1 MREADGDGRGALMPG
16 GFAAPSPREALDAL
30 IRLALAEDVGS
41 GDRSTA
47 WVVDPRT
54 PARARIVA
62 KSDLVVA
69 GVEAAAAVFAAVDP
83 ELEVGVV
90 RADGVAAGKGDVVIE
105 LAGRASPILTAE
117 RTALN
122 FLGRLSGIATLT
134 RAYVD
139 AVRGTGAR
147 VVDTRKTAPGWRAL
161 EKAAVRAGGGSNH
174 RMGLYDMVMIKDN
187 HIAAAGGI
195 TAAVRRV
202 RASNAEGL
210 AIEVEVRT
218 SDELE
223 EALGLGVDRI
233 LLDNMKPAE
242 LRESVERAHRLG
254 ADRPELEASGNV
266 TLANVREVAATGVDI
281 VSVGALTH
289 SAPVADLSLA
299 MDS

>member
-1 MREADGDGRGALMPG
+1 MSG
-16 GFAAPSPREALDAL
+16 GFLTLSPREALDAL
-30 IRLALAEDVGS
+30 ISMALAEDVGS
-41 GDRSTA
+41 GDWTTA

-54 PARARIVA
+54 PGRARIVA

-69 GVEAAAAVFAAVDP
+69 GVETAAAVFAAVDS
-83 ELEVGVV
+83 ELEIGIV
-90 RADGVAAGKGDVVIE
+90 RTDGVLAGKGDVVIE

-134 RAYVD
+134 RAFVD

-195 TAAVRRV
+195 AAAVRRV
-202 RASNAEGL
+202 RESNTEGL
-210 AIEVEVRT
+210 PIEVEVRT
-218 SDELE
+218 DEELE

-233 LLDNMKPAE
+233 LLDNMTMAA
-242 LRESVERAHRLG
+242 LRQSVERTHRLG
-254 ADRPELEASGNV
+254 ASRPELEASGNV
-266 TLANVREVAATGVDI
+266 TLANVREVASTGVDV

-299 MDS
+299 MDP